1 MGTFEKYLTFWVILC
16 ILVGIVLGH
25 FVGEQIHILS
35 NWNISTVNVPVAILI
50 WFMIYPMMVQIDFS
64 SIRHVS
70 NNWRGLGLTV
80 VVNWLLKPFTM
91 AFFCLPLFLYHL
103 RSLDKR

>member
-25 FVGEQIHILS
+25 FLGEQIHILS
-35 NWNISTVNVPVAILI
+35 DWNISTVNVPVAILV

-70 NNWRGLGLTV
+70 NN
-80 VVNWLLKPFTM
+80 
-91 AFFCLPLFLYHL
+91 
-103 RSLDKR
+103 